1 MIPKCSN
8 LSIIKMIRKMHEIEV
23 EMEKKLFFICCVYS
37 TDNVKNKFPNPFQ
50 KYLPC
55 AGYICS
61 L

>member
-1 MIPKCSN
+1 
-8 LSIIKMIRKMHEIEV
+8 MIRKMHEIEV